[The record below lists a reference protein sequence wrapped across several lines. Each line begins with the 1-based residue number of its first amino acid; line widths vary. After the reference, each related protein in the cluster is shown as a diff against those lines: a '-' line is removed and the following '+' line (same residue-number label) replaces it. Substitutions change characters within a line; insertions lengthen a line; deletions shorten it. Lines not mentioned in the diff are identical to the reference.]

1 MVHDARV
8 NAPHVARGRFCPGLK
23 YAVQVSLV
31 AIEHSP
37 LRHAVTT
44 TPSGALP
51 LVFLRVCDL
60 SAPCCRHLTTRGTRR
75 EERVATVVHDASP
88 CFRRRTA
95 RGTRR
100 EERVGQREERVA
112 QTITGLS
119 NSLLAMCTQASKTP
133 AKVRQ
138 PSGAHPSRRHP
149 PARPLTPAW
158 YSPPPSR
165 TFNPF
170 LFLQMAKFREECV
183 IRENKK
189 ARTLTAADRL
199 AQRHLSDLSAFEG
212 G

>member
-60 SAPCCRHLTTRGTRR
+60 SAPCCRHRTTRGTRR
-75 EERVATVVHDASP
+75 DSGSQCLALLSASDSA
-88 CFRRRTA
+88 RNA
-95 RGTRR
+95 SRGTRR

-112 QTITGLS
+112 QTFTGLS
-119 NSLLAMCTQASKTP
+119 TSLLAMCTQASKTP
-133 AKVRQ
+133 AAPPT
-138 PSGAHPSRRHP
+138 PSTPSATRN
-149 PARPLTPAW
+149 
-158 YSPPPSR
+158 S
-165 TFNPF
+165 
-170 LFLQMAKFREECV
+170 
-183 IRENKK
+183 
-189 ARTLTAADRL
+189 
-199 AQRHLSDLSAFEG
+199 LSAPSAPASGCAIGASCAGRRLRRRRRVF
-212 G
+212 

>member
-60 SAPCCRHLTTRGTRR
+60 SAPCCRHRTTRGTR
-75 EERVATVVHDASP
+75 
-88 CFRRRTA
+88 
-95 RGTRR
+95 
-100 EERVGQREERVA
+100 REERVA

-119 NSLLAMCTQASKTP
+119 TSLLAMCTQASKTP
-133 AKVRQ
+133 AAPPT
-138 PSGAHPSRRHP
+138 PSTPSATRNSLSAPSAPASGCAIGASCAGRRLRR
-149 PARPLTPAW
+149 AGEF
-158 YSPPPSR
+158 
-165 TFNPF
+165 FNF
-170 LFLQMAKFREECV
+170 FLQR
-183 IRENKK
+183 
-189 ARTLTAADRL
+189 
-199 AQRHLSDLSAFEG
+199 
-212 G
+212 

>member
-60 SAPCCRHLTTRGTRR
+60 SAPCCRHRTTRGTRR
-75 EERVATVVHDASP
+75 EERVATVVHNASP
-88 CFRRRTA
+88 CCRRRTA

-119 NSLLAMCTQASKTP
+119 TSLLAMCTQASKTP
-133 AKVRQ
+133 AAPPT
-138 PSGAHPSRRHP
+138 PSMPSATRNSLSAPSAPASGCAIGASCAGRRLRR
-149 PARPLTPAW
+149 AGEF
-158 YSPPPSR
+158 
-165 TFNPF
+165 FNF
-170 LFLQMAKFREECV
+170 FLQR
-183 IRENKK
+183 
-189 ARTLTAADRL
+189 
-199 AQRHLSDLSAFEG
+199 
-212 G
+212 

>member
-1 MVHDARV
+1 MNTQYIFASQRLDRRLIALAACTRVVHDARV

-75 EERVATVVHDASP
+75 EERV
-88 CFRRRTA
+88 
-95 RGTRR
+95 
-100 EERVGQREERVA
+100 GQREERVA

-119 NSLLAMCTQASKTP
+119 TSLLAMCTQASKTP
-133 AKVRQ
+133 AAPPT
-138 PSGAHPSRRHP
+138 PSTPSATRN
-149 PARPLTPAW
+149 
-158 YSPPPSR
+158 S
-165 TFNPF
+165 
-170 LFLQMAKFREECV
+170 
-183 IRENKK
+183 
-189 ARTLTAADRL
+189 
-199 AQRHLSDLSAFEG
+199 LSAPSAPASGCAIGASCAGRRLRRRRRVF
-212 G
+212 